1 MLTSRRTAVLA
12 CVVLGALAGARP
24 ADGSACLPRAALAEA
39 LRAEQGYERRATTN
53 QSRLQTR
60 VLLRLAAA
68 RPGVFC
74 IDHEDWFQAYL
85 EALDLRPEQA
95 PLSVRLSREHQY
107 DIRVDA
113 RPGAVVERVRA
124 GPTVTRALNVLW
136 TSRRGTPRYSYRDPQ
151 ARPVLEMTFERSV
164 SYRLLDLQGL
174 VVLEQIEGISGRPAT
189 GPLSVLFRL
198 IGKAYAEWSRS
209 AVAHDGWQVVVGRGR
224 KGFIAKSATVTI
236 APDGRA
242 EPDVPRERPDL
253 KALEQRLRQPLAIDY
268 KPWTR
273 Q

>member
-1 MLTSRRTAVLA
+1 MRPAWPTAHLA
-12 CVVLGALAGARP
+12 CIVLCLASAGPWSAGA
-24 ADGSACLPRAALAEA
+24 ACLPRAALLEA
-39 LRAEQGYERRATTN
+39 LREEQGYERRATTN

-60 VLLRLAAA
+60 VLLRLAANQA
-68 RPGVFC
+68 GTFC

-85 EALDLRPEQA
+85 AALDLRPEQA

-124 GPTVTRALNVLW
+124 GPLVTRALNVLW
-136 TSRRGTPRYSYRDPQ
+136 RSRRGTPRYSYRDPQ
-151 ARPVLEMTFERSV
+151 ARPVLEMTFERTV

-198 IGKAYAEWSRS
+198 IGKAHAEWSRS
-209 AVAHDGWQVVVGRGR
+209 AVAADGWQVVVGRGR

-242 EPDVPRERPDL
+242 EPDVPRDRPDL
-253 KALEQRLRQPLAIDY
+253 KALETRLRQPLAIDY

-273 Q
+273 E